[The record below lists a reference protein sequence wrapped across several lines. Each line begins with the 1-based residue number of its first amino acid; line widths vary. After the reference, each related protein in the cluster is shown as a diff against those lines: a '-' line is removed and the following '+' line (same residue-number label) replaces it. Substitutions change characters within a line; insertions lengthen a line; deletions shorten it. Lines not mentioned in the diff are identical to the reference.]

1 MTTTPMAVLTF
12 VLALLVVALAPSA
25 SALEDAAAGAAT
37 APPTSGQKLR
47 IPASVQATAE
57 IGVVVRVK
65 EIIVDEDVTLVTV
78 SASYSG
84 RFDAVR
90 LAWAHSPTYL
100 EDADGQRYPL
110 QRPDDNPWLD
120 IENNKTMQGQLVFIG
135 RISAQSRQVRLVF
148 NEGNEGDTH
157 LGPGLSLTIPLS

>member
-1 MTTTPMAVLTF
+1 MAFAFALAVLAVT
-12 VLALLVVALAPSA
+12 LAPTA
-25 SALEDAAAGAAT
+25 SALADVADGVAT
-37 APPTSGQKLR
+37 PPVTPGQKLK

-65 EIIVDEDVTLVTV
+65 EIVVGEDVTRVTV

-84 RFDAVR
+84 RFDVLR

-100 EDADGQRYPL
+100 EDADGQRFPL

-120 IENNKTMQGQLVFIG
+120 IENNKTMQGELVFIG